1 MFYPIERWSRGKG
14 IGATEKNLEQISRRL
29 RPWWTKRVKIPPE
42 GSGPKGV
49 RSTRLAWGAPDLATG
64 GTDPLTGIG
73 DPRQIRGPRKA
84 QPREARKGL
93 PVIPIGAGAEQRT
106 PHTEG

>member
-1 MFYPIERWSRGKG
+1 MFDSLEAVVDEAGENPVRGVR
-14 IGATEKNLEQISRRL
+14 AQ
-29 RPWWTKRVKIPPE
+29 
-42 GSGPKGV
+42 GV

-73 DPRQIRGPRKA
+73 DLRQIRGPRKA
-84 QPREARKGL
+84 QPRKARKGL
-93 PVIPIGAGAEQRT
+93 PVIPIGAGAELRT